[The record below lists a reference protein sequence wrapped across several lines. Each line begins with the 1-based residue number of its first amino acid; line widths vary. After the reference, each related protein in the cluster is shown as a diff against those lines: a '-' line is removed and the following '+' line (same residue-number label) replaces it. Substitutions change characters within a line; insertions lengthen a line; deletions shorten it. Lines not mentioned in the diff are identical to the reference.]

1 MTYEELVEKARQTYG
16 KADAS
21 GIEGHLAYQF
31 NITGEAEGA
40 FYLEINNG
48 QVRIEPYEYY
58 DRDVLFTM
66 TAKTLIKLGTGALD
80 PVLAYTTGKLKVQG
94 SLDKAL
100 LLKKLTV
107 PAEAVAETEG
117 TACVETATEVETA
130 DASATSAEASGA
142 DAACAEEDAAEKACE
157 ETTVEEDATKACA
170 ETVAEASS
178 QENTAEASAEDAAA
192 AAAEETTPVKETAAT
207 EKNEGSKAKTGKWKG
222 GKKKKR

>member
-16 KADAS
+16 RADAS

-40 FYLEINNG
+40 FYLEISDG
-48 QVRIEPYEYY
+48 QVKIEPYEYY

-66 TAKTLIKLGTGALD
+66 TAKTLIRLGTGALD

-107 PAEAVAETEG
+107 PADVAVEAEAAEEAVPAADVTEEAAEDGTVSTEEKAEE
-117 TACVETATEVETA
+117 TVCVKEEAP
-130 DASATSAEASGA
+130 AEA
-142 DAACAEEDAAEKACE
+142 AEEAG
-157 ETTVEEDATKACA
+157 
-170 ETVAEASS
+170 
-178 QENTAEASAEDAAA
+178 
-192 AAAEETTPVKETAAT
+192 ETTPVKEVSVKP
-207 EKNEGSKAKTGKWKG
+207 KNNKWKG
-222 GKKKKR
+222 GKAKKKR

>member
-16 KADAS
+16 RADAS

-40 FYLEINNG
+40 FYLEISDG
-48 QVRIEPYEYY
+48 QIKIEPYEYY

-66 TAKTLIKLGTGALD
+66 SAKTLIKLGTGALD

-107 PAEAVAETEG
+107 PADEADVAEEAVSGTDATEEASVETEAEEETASADKAVSTEETAG
-117 TACVETATEVETA
+117 EEACVKEEAPTA
-130 DASATSAEASGA
+130 DTEEAE
-142 DAACAEEDAAEKACE
+142 
-157 ETTVEEDATKACA
+157 
-170 ETVAEASS
+170 EASS
-178 QENTAEASAEDAAA
+178 VKEAS
-192 AAAEETTPVKETAAT
+192 VKP
-207 EKNEGSKAKTGKWKG
+207 KNGKWKG
-222 GKKKKR
+222 GKAKKKR